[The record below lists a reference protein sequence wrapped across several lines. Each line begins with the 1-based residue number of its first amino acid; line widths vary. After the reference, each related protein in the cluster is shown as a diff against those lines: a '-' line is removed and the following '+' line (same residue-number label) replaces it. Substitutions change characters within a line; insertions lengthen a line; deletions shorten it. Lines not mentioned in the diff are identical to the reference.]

1 MTQLPKTPAGLFA
14 ANLGVYMQDRGLT
27 TAAVA
32 RRAGLSAAAVYN
44 YIHGP
49 SLPRLSKRPHLA
61 AALGVTVDE
70 LNSWQNEPA
79 SLLRALV
86 DNPLEDTVAEIRG
99 ALLKMS
105 PQRWPIVVEV
115 VRDIGRIE

>member
-1 MTQLPKTPAGLFA
+1 LTP
-14 ANLGVYMQDRGLT
+14 
-27 TAAVA
+27 AAVA
-32 RRAGLSAAAVYN
+32 RRAGCLLPPFYN

-49 SLPRLSKRPHLA
+49 SLPRQSKRPHLA
-61 AALGVTVDE
+61 AALGVTLDE

-79 SLLRALV
+79 PSLRALV

-105 PQRWPIVVEV
+105 PQRWPMSS
-115 VRDIGRIE
+115 RSFATLAASSKPRIR